1 MTDPSRQRP
10 RRGEQ
15 GSAYIVVLLV
25 LLVLTTL
32 ALSLIF
38 VSLTEMRIGANER
51 TGQRNLAAA
60 EAGVGMALAR
70 MLVNADY
77 SDGTWVVN
85 DRADGAATLV
95 GSSTEVGPLV
105 PLIEAPCTLCEI
117 NQAGTY
123 GSTSFSRVNVAATA
137 WGRRG
142 GGSRVVGERVVSATL
157 DVQPL
162 QVPTSAYFALA
173 EHTSAELAEKVRF

>member
-1 MTDPSRQRP
+1 MSRPSKP
-10 RRGEQ
+10 GCRRDA
-15 GSAYIVVLLV
+15 GSAYVVVLLV
-25 LLVLTTL
+25 LLVLTTMAL
-32 ALSLIF
+32 ALIF

-51 TGQRNLAAA
+51 TGQRSLAAA

-77 SDGTWVVN
+77 AEGTWIVN
-85 DRADGAATLV
+85 DHPDATPSRI

-123 GSTSFSRVNVAATA
+123 GSTAFSRVNVAATA

-142 GGSRVVGERVVSATL
+142 GGSLVVGERVISATL
-157 DVQPL
+157 DVQPI